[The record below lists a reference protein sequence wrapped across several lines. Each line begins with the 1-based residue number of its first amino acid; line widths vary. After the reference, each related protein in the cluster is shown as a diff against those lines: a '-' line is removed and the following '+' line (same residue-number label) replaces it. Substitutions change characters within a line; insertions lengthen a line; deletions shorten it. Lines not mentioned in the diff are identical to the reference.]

1 MKRQALVAPS
11 TMKCHRRQQQQQ
23 QQHHWKASPTC
34 SSESDPEIVRLKA
47 VLGSTTTSQPKYR
60 VGRVKKRNQR
70 YYTDDFIV
78 DPILEDCGDTT
89 TTACGDT
96 TTTACGDT
104 TTACGDTTTTVLHEL
119 KSWIGFRRTVVRR
132 KRPRRVV
139 PSLVMERQVMGMG
152 GCSDGG
158 TNNEAAGNNVLTLC
172 AGQLLY
178 VSMSPTKKE
187 RGVQN
192 FDAKRSLQASKINS
206 VFAPVRS
213 GAVIILLSVS
223 FTRFHCS
230 FVCWRKNCIRPP
242 FGSWKGK
249 MN

>member
-1 MKRQALVAPS
+1 VAPS

-60 VGRVKKRNQR
+60 VGRVKKQNQR

-96 TTTACGDT
+96 TTT
-104 TTACGDTTTTVLHEL
+104 VLHEL
-119 KSWIGFRRTVVRR
+119 KSWIGFRRAVVRR

-139 PSLVMERQVMGMG
+139 PSLVMERHVMGMG
-152 GCSDGG
+152 GSDGG
-158 TNNEAAGNNVLTLC
+158 TNNEAAGNNVLTLG

-223 FTRFHCS
+223 FTCFHCS
-230 FVCWRKNCIRPP
+230 FFCWRKNCIGPP

-249 MN
+249 MNWCTTEM

>member
-1 MKRQALVAPS
+1 MAPS

-23 QQHHWKASPTC
+23 HHHWKASPTC

-89 TTACGDT
+89 TT
-96 TTTACGDT
+96 
-104 TTACGDTTTTVLHEL
+104 VLHEL
-119 KSWIGFRRTVVRR
+119 KSWIGFRRAVVRR

-139 PSLVMERQVMGMG
+139 PSLVMERHVMGMG
-152 GCSDGG
+152 GSDGG
-158 TNNEAAGNNVLTLC
+158 TNNEAAGNNVLTLG

-223 FTRFHCS
+223 FTCFHCS
-230 FVCWRKNCIRPP
+230 FFCWRKNCIGP
-242 FGSWKGK
+242 WKGK
-249 MN
+249 MNWCTTEM

>member
-1 MKRQALVAPS
+1 MAPS

-23 QQHHWKASPTC
+23 QHWKASPTC

-89 TTACGDT
+89 TT
-96 TTTACGDT
+96 
-104 TTACGDTTTTVLHEL
+104 VLHEL

-139 PSLVMERQVMGMG
+139 PSLVMERHVMGMG
-152 GCSDGG
+152 DCSDGG

-192 FDAKRSLQASKINS
+192 FDAKRSSQASKINS

-230 FVCWRKNCIRPP
+230 FFCWRKNCIGPP

>member
-1 MKRQALVAPS
+1 MVAPS
-11 TMKCHRRQQQQQ
+11 TMKCHRRQQ

-60 VGRVKKRNQR
+60 VGRVKKQNQR

-96 TTTACGDT
+96 
-104 TTACGDTTTTVLHEL
+104 TTTTVLHEL

-139 PSLVMERQVMGMG
+139 PSLVMERHVMGMG

-158 TNNEAAGNNVLTLC
+158 TNNEAAGNNVLALC

-223 FTRFHCS
+223 FTRIHCS
-230 FVCWRKNCIRPP
+230 FFCWRKNCIGLH

>member
-1 MKRQALVAPS
+1 
-11 TMKCHRRQQQQQ
+11 MKCHHRQQQ

-89 TTACGDT
+89 TTACSD
-96 TTTACGDT
+96 
-104 TTACGDTTTTVLHEL
+104 TTTVLHEL

-139 PSLVMERQVMGMG
+139 PSLVMERNVMGMG

-178 VSMSPTKKE
+178 VSMSPAKRE

-223 FTRFHCS
+223 FTRLYCS
-230 FVCWRKNCIRPP
+230 FFLLEKKLYWTTLWILEGQNEL
-242 FGSWKGK
+242 
-249 MN
+249 MHN

>member
-23 QQHHWKASPTC
+23 QHWKASPTC

-89 TTACGDT
+89 T
-96 TTTACGDT
+96 
-104 TTACGDTTTTVLHEL
+104 VLHEL

-139 PSLVMERQVMGMG
+139 PSLVMERHVMGMG
-152 GCSDGG
+152 DCSDGG

-192 FDAKRSLQASKINS
+192 FDAKRSSQASKINS

-230 FVCWRKNCIRPP
+230 FFCWRKNCIGPP

>member
-1 MKRQALVAPS
+1 
-11 TMKCHRRQQQQQ
+11 
-23 QQHHWKASPTC
+23 
-34 SSESDPEIVRLKA
+34 
-47 VLGSTTTSQPKYR
+47 

-96 TTTACGDT
+96 TTT
-104 TTACGDTTTTVLHEL
+104 TVLHEL

-139 PSLVMERQVMGMG
+139 PSLVMERHVMGVG

-178 VSMSPTKKE
+178 VSMSPTKKK
-187 RGVQN
+187 GVYRILMPK
-192 FDAKRSLQASKINS
+192 DLCKHPRSIQFLLQLDL
-206 VFAPVRS
+206 V
-213 GAVIILLSVS
+213 L
-223 FTRFHCS
+223 
-230 FVCWRKNCIRPP
+230 
-242 FGSWKGK
+242 
-249 MN
+249 

>member
-23 QQHHWKASPTC
+23 QHWKASPTC

-89 TTACGDT
+89 TT
-96 TTTACGDT
+96 
-104 TTACGDTTTTVLHEL
+104 VLHEL

-139 PSLVMERQVMGMG
+139 PSLVMERHVMGMG
-152 GCSDGG
+152 DCSDGG

-192 FDAKRSLQASKINS
+192 FDAKRSSQASKINS

-230 FVCWRKNCIRPP
+230 FFCWRKNCIGPP

>member
-1 MKRQALVAPS
+1 
-11 TMKCHRRQQQQQ
+11 MKCHRRQQQQQ
-23 QQHHWKASPTC
+23 QHWKASPTC

-89 TTACGDT
+89 TT
-96 TTTACGDT
+96 
-104 TTACGDTTTTVLHEL
+104 VLHEL

-139 PSLVMERQVMGMG
+139 PSLVMERHVMGMG
-152 GCSDGG
+152 DCSDGG

-192 FDAKRSLQASKINS
+192 FDAKRSSQASKINS

-230 FVCWRKNCIRPP
+230 FFCWRKNCIGPP
-242 FGSWKGK
+242 FGSWQNEL
-249 MN
+249 MHN

>member
-1 MKRQALVAPS
+1 MAPS
-11 TMKCHRRQQQQQ
+11 TMKCHHRQQQ

-89 TTACGDT
+89 TTACSD
-96 TTTACGDT
+96 
-104 TTACGDTTTTVLHEL
+104 TTTVLHEL

-139 PSLVMERQVMGMG
+139 PSLVMERNVMGMG

-178 VSMSPTKKE
+178 VSMSPAKRE

-223 FTRFHCS
+223 FTRLYCS
-230 FVCWRKNCIRPP
+230 FFLLEKKLYWTTLWILEGQNEL
-242 FGSWKGK
+242 
-249 MN
+249 MHN